1 MANKESRPGRSID
14 WAIALIAL
22 AIASP
27 AHAHGEDVLLSIYAQ
42 GGSIVVVLLLLF
54 GIATLRRYWL
64 VGLIGLIAGTV
75 ASWNITGNWPYTE
88 NRVRI
93 TVIDVTFP
101 LAFTV
106 IAVLVA
112 YLVVRRRNGEYPQ
125 A

>member
-1 MANKESRPGRSID
+1 LANKESRPVRNID
-14 WAIALIAL
+14 RAIALIAL
-22 AIASP
+22 AIAGP
-27 AHAHGEDVLLSIYAQ
+27 AQAHGEDVLLSIYAQ
-42 GGSIVVVLLLLF
+42 GGSIIVVLLLLF

-93 TVIDVTFP
+93 TVIDVAFP

-112 YLVVRRRNGEYPQ
+112 YLVVRRRSGEYPQ
-125 A
+125 T

>member
-1 MANKESRPGRSID
+1 MPAYADRRSSGLASRVASRADYCTRGAGDNPGHVS
-14 WAIALIAL
+14 
-22 AIASP
+22 SPHP
-27 AHAHGEDVLLSIYAQ
+27 AHGPGVPHIHHV
-42 GGSIVVVLLLLF
+42 
-54 GIATLRRYWL
+54 RRYWL

-93 TVIDVTFP
+93 TVIDVAFP

-112 YLVVRRRNGEYPQ
+112 YLVVRRRSGEYPQ
-125 A
+125 T